1 MLNSGHCYWVG
12 GKEERQGRILGG
24 DEHHIVRQLPDVK
37 SVFQEVKQLSKGEK
51 DASFG
56 LQGCS

>member
-1 MLNSGHCYWVG
+1 MQ
-12 GKEERQGRILGG
+12 EDLGE